1 MSWWDFS
8 SANLS
13 QSLLHG
19 AIQQVLINPRLSDPV
34 ASYAGSSMS
43 HIRHM
48 ESDVLFAKCSCI
60 ASAALRTSIWRG
72 PTPRAPTT
80 SGRPASARDRCRR
93 IHSVAI
99 RCVARSKWASWR
111 AVWRKAAP
119 ARPPKPTGTTPA
131 ERFQRAVRIKH
142 FDADAGP
149 RVDIVERLM
158 GCALS
163 EVGCG
168 GPRYHHAALSA
179 GSASAKLRR

>member
-1 MSWWDFS
+1 M
-8 SANLS
+8 S

-80 SGRPASARDRCRR
+80 SGRPASARDRCRC
-93 IHSVAI
+93 IHRVPI
-99 RCVARSKWASWR
+99 CCVARSEWTGRR
-111 AVWRKAAP
+111 AGWRKAPP
-119 ARPPKPTGTTPA
+119 ARPPKPAGPAPA
-131 ERFQRAVRIKH
+131 ERFQRAVGVEH
-142 FDADAGP
+142 FDAGAGP
-149 RVDIVERLM
+149 RVDVVDRLM
-158 GCALS
+158 AWAWRG
-163 EVGCG
+163 VG
-168 GPRYHHAALSA
+168 RDLRQHHAALSA
-179 GSASAKLRR
+179 GSAMAKPRR